1 MFLTR
6 SQTGAHQRGFTLL
19 ELMVVVL
26 IMGMGLGLI
35 AISMGRDGASAS
47 REEAE
52 EFMRRVSFV
61 AEQVVLNSEVIGLFV
76 EPRSLSNSLD
86 NSWCFRW
93 QRFRS
98 NAWGEITDGLEEH
111 CLPVSLEVDMVV
123 EDEPYEYDPELET
136 QPPVLVFY
144 PSGEAT
150 EFEIAIYERAQFD
163 SSNGDTVQRVQ
174 IDMMGQLR
182 WLNREAELEAAKT
195 GQ

>member
-1 MFLTR
+1 MSKSLPHSATR
-6 SQTGAHQRGFTLL
+6 QRGFTLL

-35 AISMGRDGASAS
+35 AISLGRDGASAS

-52 EFMRRVSFV
+52 EFVRRASFV

-76 EPRSLSNSLD
+76 EPRSVVNSLD
-86 NSWCFRW
+86 NEWCFRW
-93 QRFRS
+93 QRFRN
-98 NAWGEITDGLEEH
+98 NAWGEVTDSLQEH
-111 CLPVSLEVDMVV
+111 CLPVSLTVDMVV
-123 EDEPYEYDPELET
+123 EDEVYEYDPELET

-150 EFEIAIYERAQFD
+150 EFELAIYERAQF
-163 SSNGDTVQRVQ
+163 NGPESESIQRVQ

-182 WLNREAELEAAKT
+182 WLNREAELEAARAA
-195 GQ
+195 Q